1 MPGNFLFRSKH
12 ASLQLSVKIN
22 PHDVN
27 TWRFAGF
34 TSLPPPLLQMCHLQS
49 IARGASWT
57 NNACLAAKT
66 APKRRVDRM

>member
-1 MPGNFLFRSKH
+1 MPGNFSFRSKD

-22 PHDVN
+22 PNDVN

-34 TSLPPPLLQMCHLQS
+34 TSLPPPLLQMCHIQS
-49 IARGASWT
+49 ITSGASWT

-66 APKRRVDRM
+66 APKRRADRM